1 MEFSN
6 HESNRIIPIVKRVK
20 GPHRAPTETDVAK
33 LAGVSQSA
41 VSRAFTPGASVAK
54 ATRERILEAAKTLGY
69 QTNLMARSLATSR
82 SNIIALA
89 ISNLENPFYAQVA
102 KELSERL
109 RHTGRHILLF
119 TTTGEGDADEELER
133 VLSYQVDALIL
144 TATTPS
150 PELTLQCQKNAIP
163 IVQINRESKVSGIS
177 TVRGENYRAAEQ
189 VAEFLIAGG
198 HKNFA
203 FIGGTKGSNV
213 SQIRE
218 EAFTNHLK
226 SLGFSGI
233 QVAYGDYSFQGAAAA
248 TRQLLGSG
256 KPIDA
261 IFCANDYMAFAA
273 LDVVKYEFNLKVP
286 HDISVVGVDDV
297 PEASHS
303 AYDLTTYSQPAS
315 SLAEEAIKIIDQQIA
330 NPGRRA
336 QRREVRGQLIVRG
349 STRIPD
355 NSIFTIEGKKIWQS

>member
-1 MEFSN
+1 M
-6 HESNRIIPIVKRVK
+6 KRNN
-20 GPHRAPTETDVAK
+20 GARRAPTETDVAK

-69 QTNLMARSLATSR
+69 QTNLMARSLATRR
-82 SNIIALA
+82 SNIVALA

-119 TTTGEGDADEELER
+119 TTTADGTADSELER

-144 TATTPS
+144 TATIPS
-150 PELTLQCQKNAIP
+150 PELTDQCQKNGIP
-163 IVQINRESKVSGIS
+163 IVQINRESKISGIS
-177 TVRGENYRAAEQ
+177 TVRGENQRAAEQ

-203 FIGGTKGSNV
+203 FIGGAKGSNI
-213 SQIRE
+213 SEIRLN
-218 EAFTNHLK
+218 AFTNHLNA
-226 SLGFSGI
+226 LGFSDVQI
-233 QVAYGDYSFQGAAAA
+233 AYGDYSFQGAAAA
-248 TRQLLGSG
+248 TRQLLTSG

-261 IFCANDYMAFAA
+261 IFCASDYMAFAA
-273 LDVVKYEFNLKVP
+273 LDVIKYEFNLSVP
-286 HDISVVGVDDV
+286 KDISIVGVDDV

-336 QRREVRGQLIVRG
+336 QRREVRGQLILRG
-349 STRIPD
+349 SARHPD
-355 NSIFTIEGKKIWQS
+355 NSIFTIEGKKIWQT

>member
-1 MEFSN
+1 MT
-6 HESNRIIPIVKRVK
+6 RVK
-20 GPHRAPTETDVAK
+20 GPRRAPTETDVAK

-54 ATRERILEAAKTLGY
+54 ATKERIIEAAKTLGY
-69 QTNLMARSLATSR
+69 QTNLMARSLATRR
-82 SNIIALA
+82 SNIVALA

-119 TTTGEGDADEELER
+119 TTSADGTADPELER

-144 TATTPS
+144 TATIPS
-150 PELTLQCQKNAIP
+150 PELTLQCQQNSIP
-163 IVQINRESKVSGIS
+163 IVQINRESKISGIS
-177 TVRGENYRAAEQ
+177 TVRGENQRAAEQ

-203 FIGGTKGSNV
+203 FIGGNKESNV
-213 SQIRE
+213 SKIRE
-218 EAFTNHLK
+218 EAFSNHLK
-226 SLGFSGI
+226 ALGFAKVQI
-233 QVAYGDYSFQGAAAA
+233 AYGDYSFQGAAAA
-248 TRQLLGSG
+248 TRQLLNSG

-286 HDISVVGVDDV
+286 SDISIVGVDDV
-297 PEASHS
+297 PEAAHS

-336 QRREVRGQLIVRG
+336 QRREVRGQLILRG
-349 STRIPD
+349 SARVPD
-355 NSIFTIEGKKIWQS
+355 NSVFTIDHKKIWQS